1 MRRHTVV
8 VPALPHGTTRR
19 GRSASPGRRTGLTVV
34 VVASLLATLAV
45 VAPGTAAA
53 APSDE
58 DRRSAGVASAPAVEQ
73 AEPLAVETLAQPA
86 PPAHDPVAAA
96 STEPVAWPAES
107 TATIAVDPPGAT
119 DADPSAAVTAETL
132 VRLEQSGTAESPDAV
147 QVQVVDHDA
156 AEAVGVDGVLLA
168 LEPVSGAEGADA
180 GPDGTPAPT
189 ATAAT
194 SAPSP
199 TTSPTAS
206 PAVVQQTASV
216 RPAEPETEV
225 ADAGAPV
232 VVTVSYA
239 PFADAYGG
247 DWSARLRLVSLPDCA
262 LDTPSDAQCRTQTEI
277 ESVND
282 PVAQTVRATV
292 PLAAAGALAVTAAT
306 SGSTGSWAATPRPPA
321 SASDAS
327 LSGVASAP
335 LAGSDSSAPAPSP
348 SGPVPSA
355 SASWDV
361 VAQTGDLRWTY
372 PLRVPPAAGGPEPDL
387 ALAYSSGSV
396 DRRTSATNNQASW
409 VGDGW
414 DLGTG
419 YVERSYVPCAQ
430 DTAGGNNEGHATG
443 DLCWSSGAAVLVLNG
458 TTSPLVEDAATGTW
472 RVQQD
477 DGSRVERLT
486 GASNGDDDGEYWAVT
501 TTDGTR
507 YVFGRGQRS
516 ATDPTPLDSAWTVPV
531 YGNQAGEP
539 CHAETFAESVCAQ
552 AWRWNLEYVVDASG
566 GSMTYFYTR
575 EQNAYE
581 RDLGAAVSTYDRG
594 GYLTRVEYGQRA
606 GEETTGPAPSRV
618 ELTVAE
624 RCVPSASVT
633 CDPDQLTP
641 SSAAAWPDVPADLV
655 CTSTTSCP
663 GVTSPAFFT
672 RKRLARVT
680 TQVLAGATYRDVD
693 RWTLT
698 QTFPDPGDGSET
710 ALWLAKIGHSGLAG
724 TTVDLPDVSFTGT
737 PLANR
742 VVGAG
747 GPAMSRYRVSS
758 VVSESGATTSVSYT
772 APGCSATSLPAD
784 PSTSSSRCFPVLSAP
799 ATEGA
804 QPEYFHTYP
813 VSSVL
818 ENPNDG
824 TSATVETHYRYVGGA
839 AWHHDDDARTPVAQR
854 TWGDFRGYATV
865 DVIRGAPS
873 DTTRSTTRYRYF
885 RGMDG
890 DLLGSG
896 GTRSASVDGITD
908 EGRLA
913 GFVREVITYDGAGT
927 GELTGVVRTPW
938 VSPPT
943 ATGADGRTSTFLGVG
958 LSETRTTAPALPGGR
973 RTTRTATTFDPADGT
988 VTQVDDEGDLA
999 TAADDLCTRTEYA
1012 RDGAT
1017 TVVGAPARVETVAVR
1032 CDVTPTRPADVVS
1045 DVRTSYD
1052 GAAVGV
1058 APTRGLVT
1066 ATEVLAS
1073 YADGAP
1079 VYATDTSTTYDD
1091 AGRVV
1096 ARADALGRTTTTAY
1110 TPATGGP
1117 VTGVTETSPD
1127 PDGDGDLTPHV
1138 VTTTL
1143 DPAWGLP
1150 TEVVDAAGKVTS
1162 TRYDALGR
1170 PTAVWLP
1177 GRPQASA
1184 TASTTYAY
1192 VVSRSGPDAVT
1203 TSTLTAAGTY
1213 QSVVTLYD
1221 GLLRPRQTQSPSL
1234 AAGTAGRMVTD
1245 TVYDSRGYVSY
1256 ENGAW
1261 FAPGEPGGALV
1272 APKSAVPS
1280 RTRYVHDGAGRLRK
1294 EILDVDGREKWRTT
1308 TTYGG
1313 DRVSTDPPAGGVA
1326 QTTVLDA
1333 RGRTTQLRSYTSGA
1347 PSGTYKLTTYRYA
1360 PSGALS
1366 SVRNADGSTWTA
1378 TYDLRGRQVSVTDP
1392 DTGTTTRTYDD
1403 AGQVLTVTD
1412 ARGLTLASTYDA
1424 LGRRTSLRD
1433 GSATGDLRAE
1443 WTYDTLAAGQL
1454 TSSTRYEDGA
1464 AYVTAVTGY
1473 DDGYRPLGESVT
1485 LPSVEGALAGT
1496 YTTEYEYTVDGQLL
1510 RTTLP
1515 AAGPLTAESIWTE
1528 YDAAN
1533 LPEWMHGGLGWGV
1546 YVAGTVYSS
1555 SGELMSLDVGN
1566 TAANWISYDY
1576 EHGTGRL
1583 TGVALTRQSSGATD
1597 LDQRVK
1603 YDAAGNVTKVV
1614 TRRTGQKTDTQCFT
1628 RDGLGRL
1635 RSAWTPASGSCATTR
1650 SVARLGG
1657 PVPSWTDSTY
1667 DAAGNR
1673 LTQVTRTATG
1683 TTTDRYT
1690 YAAASGRPH
1699 ALASVARTTGS
1710 RTVTSRYASD
1720 ASGSTT
1726 TRAPSG
1732 SAAQTLTWDA
1742 EGRLTTVRSG
1752 SSTSSYL
1759 YTADGDRLVRRQDGS
1774 TTVTLPGG
1782 QEITLT
1788 ADGQVTASR
1797 SYTFAG
1803 MTVAVRTGRS
1813 GSAVTSFVT
1822 DADGTAIAAI
1832 QNVKE
1837 ILTTRRFDA
1846 FGAAR
1851 AASPVWPDDRAFLGA
1866 PQDGTGLLLVGTR
1879 YYDPAR
1885 GRYLSADPAVALAA
1899 PQDGAYAYGGAGEAS
1914 AGRGGADG

>member
-8 VPALPHGTTRR
+8 PVRLPGTTRR
-19 GRSASPGRRTGLTVV
+19 GRSASRLRRSGLTGVV
-34 VVASLLATLAV
+34 VGSLLATLAV
-45 VAPGTAAA
+45 VAPGTAQAA
-53 APSDE
+53 SSDE
-58 DRRSAGVASAPAVEQ
+58 ERRAASVASAPAVEQ
-73 AEPLAVETLAQPA
+73 EEPLASETLVQPA
-86 PPAHDPVAAA
+86 PPAQDPVVAA
-96 STEPVAWPAES
+96 STEPVDWPEES
-107 TATIAVDPPGAT
+107 TATIAVDPPGQT
-119 DADPSAAVTAETL
+119 GADPSAADTAETL
-132 VRLEQSGTAESPDAV
+132 VQLEQSATATSPEAV
-147 QVQVVDHDA
+147 QVQVADHDA
-156 AEAVGVDGVLLA
+156 AEAVGVDGLLLA
-168 LEPVSGAEGADA
+168 LDPVGEPDVAEAGTDA
-180 GPDGTPAPT
+180 GAAETPAPE
-189 ATAAT
+189 ASPAT

-199 TTSPTAS
+199 TASPVDSPTA
-206 PAVVQQTASV
+206 VVEQAASV
-216 RPAEPETEV
+216 RPAEPQADD
-225 ADAGAPV
+225 ADAADAETPV
-232 VVTVSYA
+232 VVTVDYA
-239 PFADAYGG
+239 PFADAFGG
-247 DWSARLRLVSLPDCA
+247 DWSARLRLVSLPACA
-262 LDTPSDAQCRTQTEI
+262 LDTPSVATCRAQTEI
-277 ESVND
+277 ETVND
-282 PVAQTVRATV
+282 PVAQTVQATV
-292 PLAAAGALAVTAAT
+292 PLAGAGALAVTATT
-306 SGSTGSWAATPRPPA
+306 SGSAGSWSATPQPPA
-321 SASDAS
+321 SASDVLPTGAAS
-327 LSGVASAP
+327 PAT
-335 LAGSDSSAPAPSP
+335 AGADSSE
-348 SGPVPSA
+348 PVPSA

-361 VAQTGDLRWTY
+361 VARTGDFRWTY
-372 PLRVPPAAGGPEPDL
+372 PLRVPPVTGGPEPDL

-396 DRRTSATNNQASW
+396 DGRTSATNNQASW

-443 DLCWSSGAAVLVLNG
+443 DLCWSTDDAVLVLNG
-458 TTSPLVEDAATGTW
+458 TTSPLVADATTGTW

-477 DGSRVERLT
+477 DGSRVERLN
-486 GASNGDDDGEYWAVT
+486 GASNGDDDGEYWTVT

-516 ATDPTPLDSAWTVPV
+516 ESDPTPLGSAWTVPV

-539 CHAETFAESVCAQ
+539 CYAATFAESVCAQ

-566 GSMTYFYTR
+566 SSMTYFYAQESNSYGR
-575 EQNAYE
+575 N
-581 RDLGAAVSTYDRG
+581 LGTAVSTYDRG

-606 GEETTGPAPSRV
+606 GEETAGPAPLRV
-618 ELTVAE
+618 EFAVAE
-624 RCVPSASVT
+624 RCLPSASVT
-633 CDPDQLTP
+633 CDPDLLTP
-641 SSAAAWPDVPADLV
+641 SSATSWPDVPVDLV

-663 GVTSPAFFT
+663 GATSPAFFT
-672 RKRLARVT
+672 RKRLTQVT

-698 QTFPDPGDGSET
+698 QTFPDPGDGT
-710 ALWLAKIGHSGLAG
+710 AAALWLAKIGHSGRAG
-724 TTVDLPDVSFTGT
+724 TTVTLPDVSFTGT
-737 PLANR
+737 PMANR
-742 VVGAG
+742 VAG
-747 GPAMSRYRVSS
+747 SGTAAMRRYRISS
-758 VVSESGATTSVSYT
+758 VVSESGGTTSVSYT
-772 APGCSATSLPAD
+772 APGCSTTSLPAS
-784 PSTSSSRCFPVLSAP
+784 PSASSSRCFPVLRASAT
-799 ATEGA
+799 AGTA
-804 QPEYFHTYP
+804 PEYFHKYLVT
-813 VSSVL
+813 SVV

-824 TSATVETHYRYVGGA
+824 TSAAVETHYRYVGGA
-839 AWHHDDDARTPVAQR
+839 AWHHDDDARVPVAQR

-865 DVIRGAPS
+865 DVVRGAPS
-873 DTTRSTTRYRYF
+873 DTTRSTTRYRFF

-890 DLLGSG
+890 DLLASG
-896 GTRSASVDGITD
+896 GTRSVKVDGIAD
-908 EGRLA
+908 PGRLA

-927 GELTGVVRTPW
+927 SELTGVVRTPW

-943 ATGADGRTSTFLGVG
+943 ATGADGRASTFVGVG
-958 LSETRTTAPALPGGR
+958 RSDTRTTAPALPGGR
-973 RTTRTATTFDPADGT
+973 RTTRTTTTFDPADGT
-988 VTQVDDEGDLA
+988 VTRVDDQGDLA
-999 TAADDLCTRTEYA
+999 TTADDLCTRTEYA

-1032 CDVTPTRPADVVS
+1032 CDVTPARPADVVS
-1045 DVRTSYD
+1045 DVRTRYD
-1052 GAAVGV
+1052 GAEVGV

-1066 ATEVLAS
+1066 ATEVVAA

-1079 VYATDTSTTYDD
+1079 VYVTDATAAYDET
-1091 AGRVV
+1091 GRVI

-1127 PDGDGDLTPHV
+1127 PDGDGDLAAHA

-1150 TEVVDAAGKVTS
+1150 TEVVDAGGKVTS

-1170 PTAVWLP
+1170 PTGVWLP

-1192 VVSRSGPDAVT
+1192 TVSRSGPDAVT
-1203 TSTLTAAGTY
+1203 TSTLTATSTY
-1213 QSVVTLYD
+1213 LTSFTLYD

-1234 AAGTAGRMVTD
+1234 AESTAGRIVTD

-1256 ENGAW
+1256 ENGEW
-1261 FAPGEPGGALV
+1261 FASGAPGTALV
-1272 APKSAVPS
+1272 ASKTAVPS

-1294 EILDVDGREKWRTT
+1294 EIVDVDGREKWRTT

-1326 QTTVLDA
+1326 QTTVVDA
-1333 RGRTTQLRSYTSGA
+1333 RGRTTQVRNYTSGA
-1347 PSGTYKLTTYRYA
+1347 PSGTYKPTTYRYA
-1360 PSGALS
+1360 PSGALT

-1412 ARGLTLASTYDA
+1412 ARGQTLASTYDA
-1424 LGRRTSLRD
+1424 LGRQTSLRD

-1485 LPSVEGALAGT
+1485 LPSAEGALAGT
-1496 YTTEYEYTVDGQLL
+1496 YTTEYEYTADGQPL

-1515 AAGPLTAESIWTE
+1515 AAGPLTAENVWTE
-1528 YDAAN
+1528 YNSAN

-1546 YVAGTVYSS
+1546 YVADAIYAS
-1555 SGELMSLDVGN
+1555 SGEVMRLDVGN
-1566 TAANWISYDY
+1566 TQSHWISYDY
-1576 EHGTGRL
+1576 EHGTGRPA
-1583 TGVALTRQSSGATD
+1583 GVSLLQQSSATTD
-1597 LDQRVK
+1597 LDLRYK
-1603 YDAAGNVTKVV
+1603 YDAAGNVTKIV

-1635 RSAWTPASGSCATTR
+1635 RSAWTPASGSCATAR
-1650 SVARLGG
+1650 SAARLGG
-1657 PVPSWTDSTY
+1657 PVPSWTDYTY

-1673 LTQVTRTATG
+1673 LTQVTRTGTS

-1690 YAAASGRPH
+1690 YATASGLPH
-1699 ALASVARTTGS
+1699 ALTSVARTTGS

-1726 TRAPSG
+1726 TRTPSG
-1732 SAAQTLTWDA
+1732 TAAQTLTWDA
-1742 EGRLTTVRSG
+1742 EGRLATLRAG
-1752 SSTSSYL
+1752 SSTSSFL
-1759 YTADGDRLVRRQDGS
+1759 YTADGDRLVRRQNGS

-1788 ADGQVTASR
+1788 ADGQVTATR
-1797 SYTFAG
+1797 YYTFAG
-1803 MTVAVRTGRS
+1803 KTVAMRTGRA
-1813 GSAVTSFVT
+1813 GSTVTSFVT
-1822 DADGTAIAAI
+1822 DPDGTAIAAI
-1832 QNVKE
+1832 LNVKE

-1846 FGAAR
+1846 FGTAR
-1851 AASPVWPDDRAFLGA
+1851 GASPVWPGDRAFLDA
-1866 PQDGTGLLLVGTR
+1866 PQDTSGLLLVGTR
-1879 YYDPAR
+1879 YYDPVR

-1899 PQDGAYAYGGAGEAS
+1899 PQDGAYAYGGAGGAS
-1914 AGRGGADG
+1914 TGLSGAAG